1 MMDRQRRN
9 ELLRKVVA
17 AVALIACVSLGVGM
31 AVYLG
36 VQIISGHQQQPTG
49 PSPNALTSRPQPPP
63 PENLKQ
69 VQLRPVQEV
78 RSPDECPPV
87 GQTPAVSPS
96 APLTTC
102 DLPRTAAFVLGPRTM
117 DLQLTHV
124 ETQQSPTS
132 EFWVVRI
139 TMQPQSGAAFA
150 AYTARH
156 VNEQVAFVCDG
167 IVVFAPKITQVI
179 NSAGLE
185 ISGNLTEQQANDIAA
200 LLRNPE

>member
-1 MMDRQRRN
+1 MDRQRRN
-9 ELLRKVVA
+9 ELLRKAVA
-17 AVALIACVSLGVGM
+17 AIALVACVSLGVGM

-36 VQIISGHQQQPTG
+36 VQIISGRQQQPTG

-78 RSPDECPPV
+78 RSPEECPPV
-87 GQTPAVSPS
+87 GEIPAVAPS
-96 APLTTC
+96 EGLTTC
-102 DLPRTAAFVLGPRTM
+102 DLPRTATFVLGPQTL

-124 ETQQSPTS
+124 ETQKSPTS
-132 EFWVVRI
+132 EFWAVRI
-139 TMQPQSGAAFA
+139 TMQRQSGAAFA

-185 ISGNLTEQQANDIAA
+185 ISGNLTEQQANDIAG
-200 LLRNPE
+200 LLRKPE